1 MPVNEKILFVDDD
14 PNILQ
19 GYQRSL
25 RKLLRIDTA
34 LGGEEGLAAIA
45 KTGPYAV
52 IISDMRMPGMDGV
65 QFLSRVKD
73 ISPDSVR
80 MMLTG
85 NADMNTAIEAVN
97 EGNIFR
103 FMTKPCE
110 PEVFIKALQAG
121 IQQYRLIMAERELL
135 EKTLNRSV
143 KALVEILSM
152 VNPVAFSRATRV
164 HKYVKRMVSE
174 LKITSSW
181 QYEIAAMLSQIGC
194 VTIPPD
200 TIEKYYAGQALTDS
214 EREMFTAHPAVGAE
228 LLGKI
233 PRMESVTM
241 MIEGQMKPF
250 GLYEQ
255 PGHPSSR
262 SEMDLG
268 AQMLKA
274 AVEFDRLV
282 SQGTPPGKAVEELLK
297 LHKDVDPALV
307 ATLRTADFGGSG
319 RVAKLVKIRDLASG
333 MVIGED
339 IYTDKKLLLV
349 PKGQEITHT
358 LVERLKNFWRNGLIA
373 EQIMVIFES
382 HDVKMASENL
392 VE

>member
-1 MPVNEKILFVDDD
+1 MNEKILFVDDD

-19 GYQRSL
+19 GYQRAL
-25 RKLLRIDTA
+25 RKILRIDTA

-65 QFLSRVKD
+65 QFLSKVKD
-73 ISPDSVR
+73 IAPDSVR

-85 NADMNTAIEAVN
+85 NADMNTAIVAVN

-110 PEVFIKALQAG
+110 PDVFVKALQDG
-121 IQQYRLIMAERELL
+121 IQQYRLVMAERELL
-135 EKTLNRSV
+135 EKTLNHSI
-143 KALVEILSM
+143 KALIDILSM

-174 LKITSSW
+174 LKITGSW
-181 QYEIAAMLSQIGC
+181 QYEIAALLSQIGC

-200 TIEKYYAGQALTDS
+200 TIEKYYAGQALSDN
-214 EREMFTAHPAVGAE
+214 EMEMFTAHPAVGGE
-228 LLGKI
+228 LLKKI
-233 PRMESVTM
+233 PRMESVTL

-250 GLYEQ
+250 SLYGQ
-255 PGHPSSR
+255 AGPPSSR

-282 SQGTPPGKAVEELLK
+282 SQGTAPGKAVEELLK
-297 LHKDVDPALV
+297 RQKDVDPAIV
-307 ATLRTADFGGSG
+307 ATLRTADFGGG
-319 RVAKLVKIRDLASG
+319 EKVTRLMKIKDLAPG
-333 MVIGED
+333 MVIGEN

-349 PKGQEITHT
+349 PKGQEITGT
-358 LVERLKNFWRNGLIA
+358 LMERLKNFWRNGLIA

-382 HDVKMASENL
+382 HDITAASDNL
-392 VE
+392 TE